1 MNALAL
7 ATMPPDQQQVEEE
20 EDRERNTSTRSPDS
34 LTVSPVIDP
43 LTSFVGVRYV
53 VVEVFEGLEKEKNFW
68 RNK

>member
-7 ATMPPDQQQVEEE
+7 VTMPPDQQQQQPVEEE

-43 LTSFVGVRYV
+43 MSNFVGL
-53 VVEVFEGLEKEKNFW
+53 G
-68 RNK
+68 